1 MSRINAVFLK
11 RFWVQE
17 VPSGA
22 VNGTNVTF
30 VLSKTPLE
38 TESIEVFLDGLRKDP
53 GVDFTV
59 SGLNIVFTTAPVPG
73 QTVRVSY
80 IQARGE

>member
-11 RFWVQE
+11 KFWVQE
-17 VPSGA
+17 VPSGL

-30 VLSKTPLE
+30 VLSKPPLE
-38 TESIEVFLDGLRKDP
+38 AECVEVFVDGLRKDP
-53 GVDFTV
+53 GVEYTI
-59 SGLNIVFTTAPVPG
+59 SGSTITFSTAPAFG

-80 IQARGE
+80 VQARGE

>member
-1 MSRINAVFLK
+1 MTRINAVFLK

-53 GVDFTV
+53 GVDYTV

>member
-17 VPSGA
+17 VPAGL

-38 TESIEVFLDGLRKDP
+38 TESIEVFLNGLRQDP
-53 GVDFTV
+53 GDDYSVTGSTITFV
-59 SGLNIVFTTAPVPG
+59 TAPAVG
-73 QTVRVSY
+73 QTLRVSY